1 MMNNL
6 NASSTIQ
13 DEDLTTSIGSQ
24 KTYELKVFD
33 ENEAY
38 RQLEIIQLIL
48 HIRKFEK
55 KPIYLPHQKKQN
67 IYSIADKNIHDS
79 LRRID
84 PHYFE
89 DSTCTSPEV
98 DLFRK
103 VLKENIMLHHLTV
116 SQSDFCL
123 CSHNDAIALA
133 PNQFMLKAEILND
146 FCHQLACAIAS
157 DTNYRKTLQLRQEK
171 SINQNKKTKRLVR
184 KLLTTFR
191 RLFII
196 KMDFSMHTDHTVTL
210 ELLKTYLRMFIKK
223 LHAPNDKVPPIVRFV
238 WKLEYSVLK
247 RYHYH
252 FLFFMDANTFTEDKN
267 FAYKLGELWQKITL
281 KKGIYQSFNHEEQ
294 VRKNLAIGILTHDD
308 QEKIDSL
315 NKMIDH
321 ITKTEQFILERSQ
334 INQRTFGYST
344 RKYATR

>member
-6 NASSTIQ
+6 NPSSTNQ

-48 HIRKFEK
+48 HIRKSEK
-55 KPIYLPHQKKQN
+55 KSIYLPHQKKQN
-67 IYSIADKNIHDS
+67 IYLIADKNIHDS

-84 PHYFE
+84 PYYFE

-116 SQSDFCL
+116 SQSDFWL
-123 CSHNDAIALA
+123 RSHNDAIALA

-146 FCHQLACAIAS
+146 FYHQLACAIAS
-157 DTNYRKTLQLRQEK
+157 DTIYQKTLLSRQEK
-171 SINQNKKTKRLVR
+171 SLNQNKKAKRLAK
-184 KLLTTFR
+184 KLLSTFR
-191 RLFII
+191 RLLII
-196 KMDFSMHTDHTVTL
+196 KMDFSIHTDHTVTL

-223 LHAPNDKVPPIVRFV
+223 LHTPNDKVPPHNRFY
-238 WKLEYSVLK
+238 LEIRILSIK
-247 RYHYH
+247 
-252 FLFFMDANTFTEDKN
+252 
-267 FAYKLGELWQKITL
+267 KISL
-281 KKGIYQSFNHEEQ
+281 SFSIFHGCEYFY
-294 VRKNLAIGILTHDD
+294 R
-308 QEKIDSL
+308 
-315 NKMIDH
+315 
-321 ITKTEQFILERSQ
+321 R
-334 INQRTFGYST
+334 
-344 RKYATR
+344 